1 MGVLGEVACATQD
14 IALSVIYGCPEQL
27 DVFNLGCFG
36 ANFVKIID
44 NKWYQDYQDEI
55 LDDGWEQRTNAMA
68 KCGKIARDKGY
79 EGFATYNNGM
89 CLMADGLMKQGVF
102 NEYGSIQ
109 MAECP
114 QDGLGNDVSLNLYA
128 FADGNIAY
136 DDLGCLNRSEI
147 DEYNAQHNTDLYDSF
162 VTFEGDHYLFADDHK
177 QRRNAVSK
185 CAQMANERGY
195 AGFALF
201 DGGECHLSNNFKPS
215 VVNSIRS
222 SRSNATRSCG
232 TGYDN
237 AYNVYTFPYV
247 DLNAAKV
254 DEGLSAVEISLI
266 VLIPLLFIAMMV
278 VGYLLFRRYKNKTG
292 KGSQIN

>member
-1 MGVLGEVACATQD
+1 MG
-14 IALSVIYGCPEQL
+14 
-27 DVFNLGCFG
+27 
-36 ANFVKIID
+36 
-44 NKWYQDYQDEI
+44 
-55 LDDGWEQRTNAMA
+55 DDGWEKRTNAMA

-102 NEYGSIQ
+102 NEYGSIG
-109 MAECP
+109 AGECP

-147 DEYNAQHNTDLYDSF
+147 DAYNAMHNTDLYDSF
-162 VTFEGDHYLFADDHK
+162 DTYEGEHYLFADDHK

-201 DGGECHLSNNFKPS
+201 DGGECHLSNTFKADM
-215 VVNSIRS
+215 VNSIRS
-222 SRSNATRSCG
+222 SSSLTGANATNATRSCG
-232 TGYDN
+232 MGYDN

-247 DLNAAKV
+247 DLSVAKEE
-254 DEGLSAVEISLI
+254 EGLSAVEISLI
-266 VLIPLLFIAMMV
+266 VLMPLLFIAMV
-278 VGYLLFRRYKNKTG
+278 VIGYLLFRRYKNKKD
-292 KGSQIN
+292 KGSQIDS